1 MQQKKMQEKKILEY
15 LKKAGKPL
23 SFRELMKG
31 LQIPKE
37 QREEYKE
44 ALEELEKK
52 GIIFHTKGMKY
63 FVSNW
68 MGFVKGKFILHPDG
82 YGFVEPEEKVFGEKD
97 IFIPRPYIGDALP
110 GDTVLVAVT
119 AVRGE
124 RAEGKIFKILDRGLK
139 KVVGLLVK
147 ERKLYW
153 VIPEDRKLPFQVLV
167 TGPRKKLKPDHMVVC
182 EITRYPE
189 GGLPPEG
196 KVVKDLGPPDDPRI
210 HPLIIEEKYELSPSF
225 PPEVVEEAERIRER
239 ISHWQIKKRKDL
251 RDIPFVTIDGESAKD
266 FDDAVYV
273 EKTDDGYKLFVAIAD
288 VSHYVK
294 PGTKLDEEA
303 FKRGT
308 SVYFPD
314 RVYPMLPLRL
324 STGICSLNPDEDRL
338 VMVIEMDINEN
349 AVTKSSRIYEGII
362 RSHLRMTYEK
372 LARILIHNDRE
383 LTEEYS
389 DFVPMF
395 RLMQDLA
402 SRLRQRREMIGSLDF
417 DLPEPEFIF
426 DEMGRIEKIE
436 KLERNIAHFIIEEFM
451 LLANKNVA
459 LFVSEKNYPMLYRCH
474 APPDPAKI
482 EMLREFLKIWGF
494 SLPEQVKPKHLQKI
508 LKKVEGTPHEN
519 LIHTVILRS
528 MMHAEYSPVNYGH
541 FGLAFKY
548 YTHFTSPIRRYPD
561 LVVHRIL
568 KDILH
573 GRTGPRKQKQWKE
586 KLPEIAI
593 HSTEREKIAE
603 KAEREIIHY
612 KKVEFMLDKIGE
624 EYEGI
629 ISGVA
634 GNGFWVELREYFIE
648 GFVPIVSLTDDY
660 YIFSPKTY
668 SLVGRRTGK
677 RFQLGDEVRVKVVR
691 VDLTEKQIELAVVG
705 LEEKS
710 STGKKKKKSKKKR
723 SKRKSGK
730 KKK

>member
-1 MQQKKMQEKKILEY
+1 MQEKKILEY
-15 LKKAGKPL
+15 LKKVGKPL
-23 SFRELMKG
+23 SFQEIIKG
-31 LQIPKE
+31 LRIP
-37 QREEYKE
+37 REEREKYRA
-44 ALEELEKK
+44 ALQALEKK
-52 GIIFHTKGMKY
+52 GIIFHTKKMKY

-68 MGFVKGKFILHPDG
+68 LGFVKGKFILHPDG
-82 YGFVEPEEKVFGEKD
+82 YGFVEPEEKLFGEKD

-119 AVRGE
+119 TIRHD
-124 RAEGKIFKILDRGLK
+124 RAEGKIFRILERGLK
-139 KVVGLLVK
+139 KVVGLLIK

-153 VIPEDRKLPFQVLV
+153 VIPEDRKLPFQILI
-167 TGPRKKLKPDHMVVC
+167 TGAKKDINHNHMVVC

-189 GGLPPEG
+189 NGLPPEG
-196 KVVKDLGPPDDPRI
+196 RVIKDLGPPEDPRI

-225 PPEVVEEAERIRER
+225 SPAVVEEAEKISDR

-251 RDIPFVTIDGESAKD
+251 RKIPFITIDGESAKD

-273 EKTDDGYKLFVAIAD
+273 EKTDIGYKLFVAIAD

-294 PGTKLDEEA
+294 PGTQLDQEA
-303 FKRGT
+303 FQRGT

-338 VMVIEMDINEN
+338 VMVVEMNIDNN
-349 AVTKSSRIYEGII
+349 AVLKNFSIYEGII

-372 LARILIHNDRE
+372 LAKILIEKDKE
-383 LTEEYS
+383 LSEEYS
-389 DFVPMF
+389 QFLPMF
-395 RLMQDLA
+395 KLMEELA
-402 SRLRQRREMIGSLDF
+402 WKLRKRREMIGSLDF

-451 LLANKNVA
+451 LTANKSVA
-459 LFVSEKNYPMLYRCH
+459 LFVKEQNYPMLYRCH
-474 APPDPAKI
+474 APPDPAKL
-482 EMLREFLKIWGF
+482 ESLREFLKIWGF
-494 SLPEQVKPKHLQKI
+494 SLPENVKPKHLQKI
-508 LKKVEGTPHEN
+508 LKKVEGTPQEN

-568 KDILH
+568 KDILN
-573 GRTGPRKQKQWKE
+573 GKVTPRRKKRWE
-586 KLPEIAI
+586 KILPEIAT

-634 GNGFWVELREYFIE
+634 GNGFWVELKEYFIE
-648 GFVPIVSLTDDY
+648 GFVHIVSLTDDY

-668 SLVGRRTGK
+668 SLVGRRSGK
-677 RFQLGDEVRVKVVR
+677 RFQLGDEVVVKVER
-691 VDLTEKQIELAVVG
+691 VNLTEKQIELSVAG
-705 LEEKS
+705 IEEKKI
-710 STGKKKKKSKKKR
+710 TKRKKRRKIQKKTKQRKKKK
-723 SKRKSGK
+723 
-730 KKK
+730 